1 MSISGL
7 LEGCSQVTSPSPE
20 VTEKLKGMLP
30 AYPFHIKA
38 EEAVKV
44 ADKLGITVAQL
55 MIELIPIARKYAAP
69 VVPISN
75 FQVGSCVMGQSGD
88 LYLGVNMEF
97 CGDNLAQTVHSEQS
111 SVTNAMCHGE
121 KGVAAL
127 AVSAEPC
134 GACRQFLNELAC
146 AGDLVIT
153 IPNRHAIGL
162 KDLLPHA
169 FGPTNL
175 NVDGGMLVTYE
186 APLAKPEETDEL
198 IELAWNSANKGYAPY
213 SHCNAGVALQF
224 ADGFKVCGWYAE
236 NAAFNPSVS
245 PLQAALIMANASG
258 RKLGDIARAA
268 LVERKLENNITH
280 VHSTTSLLKAL
291 APKAELIIK
300 RLEVK
305 NR

>member
-1 MSISGL
+1 
-7 LEGCSQVTSPSPE
+7 
-20 VTEKLKGMLP
+20 
-30 AYPFHIKA
+30 
-38 EEAVKV
+38 
-44 ADKLGITVAQL
+44 
-55 MIELIPIARKYAAP
+55 
-69 VVPISN
+69 
-75 FQVGSCVMGQSGD
+75 MGQSGD

-268 LVERKLENNITH
+268 LVERKLENNIT
-280 VHSTTSLLKAL
+280 L
-291 APKAELIIK
+291 APKAELIVK
-300 RLEVK
+300 RLDVK
-305 NR
+305 A

>member
-20 VTEKLKGMLP
+20 VTEKLKGALP

-38 EEAVKV
+38 DEAVSI
-44 ADKLGITVAQL
+44 AGKLGITVAQL
-55 MIELIPIARKYAAP
+55 MIELIPIAREYAAP
-69 VVPISN
+69 VVPISD
-75 FQVGSCVMGQSGD
+75 FKVGSCAMGRSGD

-111 SVTNAMCHGE
+111 SVTNAMCHDE
-121 KGVAAL
+121 KGIAAL

-134 GACRQFLNELAC
+134 GSCRQFLNELAC
-146 AGDLVIT
+146 ASDLIIT

-162 KDLLPHA
+162 EDLLPHA
-169 FGPTNL
+169 FGPKNL

-186 APLAKPEETDEL
+186 APLVEPEEKDEL
-198 IELAWNSANKGYAPY
+198 IKLAWNSANKGYAPY

-236 NAAFNPSVS
+236 NAAFNPSVY

-258 RKLGDIARAA
+258 RRLGDITRAA
-268 LVERKLENNITH
+268 LVERKLEKNITH
-280 VHSTTSLLKAL
+280 VHSTASLLKSL
-291 APKAELIIK
+291 APQAELIIK
-300 RLEVK
+300 RLDVK
-305 NR
+305 V

>member
-7 LEGCSQVTSPSPE
+7 LEGCSQVTSPSPQ

-30 AYPFHIKA
+30 AYPFHIKVDEALKLA
-38 EEAVKV
+38 ET
-44 ADKLGITVAQL
+44 LGITVAQL
-55 MIELIPIARKYAAP
+55 MVELIPIARNYAAP

-75 FQVGSCVMGQSGD
+75 FQVGSCAMGQSGD

-97 CGDNLAQTVHSEQS
+97 CGDNLSQTVHSEQS
-111 SVTNAMCHGE
+111 SVTNAMCHDE
-121 KGVAAL
+121 KGIAAL

-134 GACRQFLNELAC
+134 GACRQYLNELAC
-146 AGDLVIT
+146 ASDLVIT
-153 IPNRHAIGL
+153 IPNRHAISL
-162 KDLLPHA
+162 DDLLPHA
-169 FGPTNL
+169 FGPKNL

-186 APLAKPEETDEL
+186 DPLVKPEDNDEL

-224 ADGFKVCGWYAE
+224 ADGFKTTGWYAE

-245 PLQAALIMANASG
+245 PLQAALIMTNASG
-258 RKLGDIARAA
+258 RKFEDIVRAA
-268 LVERKLENNITH
+268 LVERKLDNNITH

-291 APKAELIIK
+291 APQAELIIK
-300 RLEVK
+300 RLDVK
-305 NR
+305 A